1 MSVNKVRVVLLCLRD
16 KWSCLRLILTQAVL
30 HGGTNIYLSRL
41 YFNYALVVLAGV
53 GGELVAVGLATSSG
67 QQLRLRYVFV

>member
-1 MSVNKVRVVLLCLRD
+1 M
-16 KWSCLRLILTQAVL
+16 
-30 HGGTNIYLSRL
+30 SRL
-41 YFNYALVVLAGV
+41 DFNYALVVLAGV